1 MKKLVVILLS
11 VFAFVAC
18 SKDDGGAAGKEP
30 MLGDVA
36 PVTIQVRVQST
47 DGVDLLNPK
56 NNGYIPNQGVTL
68 LYGDE
73 VYELQDGASI
83 NYYVGNKTRALSYSF
98 KGITREILA
107 TSGED
112 YYLEIGEW
120 NPMASI
126 PYTTMIIQWADGS
139 QDEVGL
145 LCNMDKNPVERTYF
159 LNGKIV
165 EDAKTTI
172 GQIVIHK

>member
-1 MKKLVVILLS
+1 MKRMILLAAMFLVTS
-11 VFAFVAC
+11 C
-18 SKDDGGAAGKEP
+18 SKDDGGAVGKEP